1 VSNISEK
8 GKKFLFP
15 QKELEGGSSISIS
28 SSSSSSSAASE
39 LLLRRLSLQRI
50 FAQKML

>member
-28 SSSSSSSAASE
+28 SSSAASE

>member
-28 SSSSSSSAASE
+28 SSSSAASE